1 MSDSPAKSVS
11 LRAPS
16 SGWLIAIFAGMLVTA
31 LWLLGMFL
39 VISIPYIGIWLG
51 YFLYGDWGMWTYLF
65 GLMFSLGVGSI
76 LGILVLIIQESGQDI
91 QIRVVEQR

>member
-1 MSDSPAKSVS
+1 MSEPFRINRTTIKDSPN
-11 LRAPS
+11 R
-16 SGWLIAIFAGMLVTA
+16 VTA

>member
-1 MSDSPAKSVS
+1 MSEPFRIKRTTIKDSPN
-11 LRAPS
+11 R
-16 SGWLIAIFAGMLVTA
+16 VTA

-65 GLMFSLGVGSI
+65 GLMFSLLVGAGVGW
-76 LGILVLIIQESGQDI
+76 LTLVIQESGQDI
-91 QIRVVEQR
+91 QIKVVEQR